1 MKYLSKELYD
11 EYTRMHKM
19 MPDIEGL
26 SHPFINSSDVLHAYF
41 ILVDYFTDVSA
52 PGEVETMLVGLRST
66 DLLGSALGRQ
76 NVSFNGVRKYTDPI
90 EICATLFYGL
100 VKDHAFSDG
109 NKRTSLLILLYQLSL
124 FGFMPCTKVTQYEKL
139 VLAVAANE
147 LSTKFSKEWKKFEKR
162 SDQEIQ
168 TISYLLRRMAKRKD
182 NSYHIAPTT
191 KDFCDALS
199 ETDVECS
206 LSNGKLHFSREEKS
220 GFLLKLKKSSYQY
233 ALPFNG
239 WTRTIGPKTARE
251 TLRALNLYDQ
261 FASYQDLFDKQEPLY
276 KLVDDFNVPLR
287 RLKDE

>member
-1 MKYLSKELYD
+1 
-11 EYTRMHKM
+11 MHKM

-109 NKRTSLLILLYQLSL
+109 NKRTALLILLYQLSL

-147 LSTKFSKEWKKFEKR
+147 LSTEFSKEWKKFEKR